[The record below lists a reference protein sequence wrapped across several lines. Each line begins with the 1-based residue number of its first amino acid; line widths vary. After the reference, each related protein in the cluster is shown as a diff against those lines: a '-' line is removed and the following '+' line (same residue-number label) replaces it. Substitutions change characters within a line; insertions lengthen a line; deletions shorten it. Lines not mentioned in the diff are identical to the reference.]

1 MSVEDQL
8 AIQQAI
14 AAYSYTFD
22 SGDAKGWADL
32 FSEDAVWE
40 FFASGEMQPSVRLE
54 GRDELRKFAEDRN
67 RQRPE
72 GVRSYH
78 HQSCTAFEELTAD
91 SARTRV
97 MLILTVQA
105 AQESSARV
113 LTTGVYHDQW
123 RKTPQ
128 GWRLAHRA
136 LRA

>member
-14 AAYSYTFD
+14 AEYSYTFD
-22 SGDAKGWADL
+22 S
-32 FSEDAVWE
+32 
-40 FFASGEMQPSVRLE
+40 
-54 GRDELRKFAEDRN
+54 
-67 RQRPE
+67 
-72 GVRSYH
+72 
-78 HQSCTAFEELTAD
+78 
-91 SARTRV
+91 
-97 MLILTVQA
+97 

-128 GWRLAHRA
+128 GWRLVHHA